1 MTGTGTSVVETLGI
15 CGITSRF
22 LLVVCKLVPDV
33 PIINGQ
39 RTYASKAMITERK
52 KARSS
57 TLLLL
62 CSSCLGRGAYT
73 FVLLANAKVISFTAY
88 SLFSC
93 SKPKV
98 TNADD
103 TSSSCFIKGSVNNQ
117 LSASSSFALLSTRLV
132 SPERR
137 EVN

>member
-1 MTGTGTSVVETLGI
+1 MTRTGTSVAETLGT

-39 RTYASKAMITERK
+39 KPYTGKAMITESK
-52 KARSS
+52 SARPS

-73 FVLLANAKVISFTAY
+73 LALPADIEVISFTAR
-88 SLFSC
+88 SLLSC
-93 SKPKV
+93 SKLKV
-98 TNADD
+98 TIAGD
-103 TSSSCFIKGSVNNQ
+103 TSSSCFIKGSVNNK

-132 SPERR
+132 SPERG